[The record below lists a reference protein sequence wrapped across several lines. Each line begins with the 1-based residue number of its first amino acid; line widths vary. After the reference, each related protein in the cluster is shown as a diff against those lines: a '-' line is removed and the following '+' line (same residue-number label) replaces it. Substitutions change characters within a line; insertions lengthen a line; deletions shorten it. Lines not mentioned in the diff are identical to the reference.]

1 MERNETVFGQYFIE
15 AYESGGADVNKDQ
28 QVSVNEAFEY
38 ARLRVAR
45 FYEENNR
52 LMTEHAVLDDNG
64 DGIGTH
70 DPADSKNPADG
81 SLAANS
87 FLTSVGPADSRLG
100 AEVEDPELAALYEEM
115 RALEDRV
122 EVLKQQK
129 DAMSSELYLE
139 ELEKLLVE
147 LAKKNRAVAEVEA
160 KAEVKQ

>member
-1 MERNETVFGQYFIE
+1 
-15 AYESGGADVNKDQ
+15 
-28 QVSVNEAFEY
+28 
-38 ARLRVAR
+38 VAR

-70 DPADSKNPADG
+70 DPTNTKAPADG

-87 FLTSVGPADSRLG
+87 FLTSVSPATARLG
-100 AEVEDPELAALYEEM
+100 SDVEDPELAALYEEV

-129 DAMSSELYLE
+129 DAMASELYLD

-147 LAKKNRAVAEVEA
+147 LAKKNRAIAEVEA
-160 KAEVKQ
+160 KTEVKE